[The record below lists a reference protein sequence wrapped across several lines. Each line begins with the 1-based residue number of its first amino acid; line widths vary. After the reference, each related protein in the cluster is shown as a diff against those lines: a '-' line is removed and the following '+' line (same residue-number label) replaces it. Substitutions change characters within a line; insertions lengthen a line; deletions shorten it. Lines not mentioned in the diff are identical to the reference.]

1 MRMQAPLLSMC
12 GVKKRFSGVPAL
24 ADGNLELHRGD
35 IHALCGGNG
44 AGKSTLLNIL
54 MGFIQPDEGEI
65 FIKGRRVRFA
75 NAKEALD
82 AGVAIVQ
89 QELSAVPDLTVAENI
104 FLGAE
109 PHRHGFVDFRRLNN
123 DAGELLKSLG
133 FDIDPTETMK
143 HLSIASQQL
152 VEIAKALSHRNADI
166 LIFDEPTS
174 AIGEKDAARLFKALR
189 DLASAGKGI
198 IFVTHRISEIFEIAN
213 RYTVLRDG
221 ARVAAGN
228 VAAINREQLIE
239 KMVGTPLDREFV
251 KQNRPGTIP
260 LLEVRNLTR
269 APRFEAISFTVHAG
283 EVLGIYGLMGSGRT
297 ETLDAIYG
305 LRRADTGSVSVR
317 GRVLKGRGAGEALDA
332 GIAYVTEDRKR
343 NGLVACAAVGDNLSL
358 SILQRVRKW
367 GFVDSGKENQYIDK
381 AIRRM
386 RINPPDI
393 RQLVRYL
400 SGGNQQKVVLGRC
413 ILTDPDILLLDEPTR
428 GVDVEAKNEI
438 YRLISDFAKAGGG
451 VVIVSSELEEILGV
465 SDRILIFRKGRLATV
480 FSREDATQKKLL
492 MAAV

>member
-1 MRMQAPLLSMC
+1 M
-12 GVKKRFSGVPAL
+12 
-24 ADGNLELHRGD
+24 
-35 IHALCGGNG
+35 
-44 AGKSTLLNIL
+44 
-54 MGFIQPDEGEI
+54 
-65 FIKGRRVRFA
+65 
-75 NAKEALD
+75 
-82 AGVAIVQ
+82 
-89 QELSAVPDLTVAENI
+89 
-104 FLGAE
+104 
-109 PHRHGFVDFRRLNN
+109 
-123 DAGELLKSLG
+123 
-133 FDIDPTETMK
+133 
-143 HLSIASQQL
+143 
-152 VEIAKALSHRNADI
+152 
-166 LIFDEPTS
+166 
-174 AIGEKDAARLFKALR
+174 FKALR

-198 IFVTHRISEIFEIAN
+198 VFVTHRISEIFELAN
-213 RYTVLRDG
+213 RYTVLKDG
-221 ARVAAGN
+221 TRVAAGN
-228 VAAINREQLIE
+228 VADITREELIE
-239 KMVGTPLDREFV
+239 KMVGTPVERQFV

-269 APRFEAISFTVHAG
+269 APRFEDISFTIHAG

-305 LRRADTGSVSVR
+305 LRPADTGSILVR

-358 SILQRVRKW
+358 SILQWVQKW
-367 GFVDSGKENQYIDK
+367 GFVDSGKENRCIDK
-381 AIRRM
+381 AVRKM
-386 RINPPDI
+386 RINPPDT

-413 ILTDPDILLLDEPTR
+413 VLTDPEILLLDEPTR

-465 SDRILIFRKGRLATV
+465 SDRILIFRKGRLATE